1 MINAGAQD
9 NVGEVAQ
16 AGGLPAADAVFP
28 AGVAAVAGL
37 EEVRL
42 SAAGVGVG

>member
-1 MINAGAQD
+1 M
-9 NVGEVAQ
+9 AQ
-16 AGGLPAADAVFP
+16 AGGLPAADVVFH
-28 AGVAAVAGL
+28 AGVGAVAGL

>member
-1 MINAGAQD
+1 MVQAGA
-9 NVGEVAQ
+9 
-16 AGGLPAADAVFP
+16 LPAADAVFH

-42 SAAGVGVG
+42 PLAGVGVG